1 MEYQKIL
8 ETKEAKEMLQK
19 WQSLIEY
26 ANIQGV
32 PSFIV
37 NGKYM
42 VSSQNLKGTE
52 DFIYKIDYMLE
63 KK

>member
-1 MEYQKIL
+1 
-8 ETKEAKEMLQK
+8 MLQK
-19 WQSLIEY
+19 RESLIEY

-52 DFIYKIDYMLE
+52 DFIYKIDYLLE